1 MQSSVAREGRQKQLY
16 DNGSR
21 LVAGCVPIDKKGR
34 RVLLV
39 ESTKNDGEWVLPK
52 GGWEND
58 ESQEEA
64 AARETWEEAG
74 AIGKIVANLGEYEHK
89 MNKRTGVPES
99 IFIFF
104 EMEVERIEERY
115 PEMKKRGRR
124 WFSFEDA
131 KQIVSKKSTVQ
142 ESAVQESKPDR
153 NARVTLLA
161 SELEQQTEKIT
172 KSKQGMDN
180 QPQPSASTSK
190 RARSPSAAEGVSES
204 EQPSKKVHT
213 QVAEHYN
220 ARPDVGV
227 EKRKEST
234 IFRLKSF
241 NNWLKSVL
249 IGRYARP
256 RDRVLDVGVGKGGDL
271 LKWSKAKIRFF
282 IGCDIASKSI
292 EQARERYRTMRNPPF
307 EAYFHAMDCYSEPIS
322 NVVPPEQVFDMV
334 SMQFC
339 LHYSFE
345 TETKARMMLHNV
357 TSQLKPGGVF
367 IGTIPDAYWIV
378 KKLKSESDDKL
389 QIGNSI
395 YSIRFERRDSF
406 EKFGAKYWF
415 HLEDAIDD
423 CPEYLVHFP
432 TFQKLAEEYGL
443 ELIYNKK
450 FHQVYEEASQELDFN
465 QLLYRMNV
473 ISEDGNLSAEEW
485 EAANIYLA
493 FAFKKK

>member
-1 MQSSVAREGRQKQLY
+1 MSELSAADSARSDTQPEQLPAPAPAPAS
-16 DNGSR
+16 DP
-21 LVAGCVPIDKKGR
+21 AP
-34 RVLLV
+34 
-39 ESTKNDGEWVLPK
+39 ESTSEQTLSSSEKPNSRVAKRPHD
-52 GGWEND
+52 
-58 ESQEEA
+58 EEA
-64 AARETWEEAG
+64 DRP
-74 AIGKIVANLGEYEHK
+74 
-89 MNKRTGVPES
+89 NK
-99 IFIFF
+99 
-104 EMEVERIEERY
+104 
-115 PEMKKRGRR
+115 
-124 WFSFEDA
+124 
-131 KQIVSKKSTVQ
+131 QVQ
-142 ESAVQESKPDR
+142 Q
-153 NARVTLLA
+153 
-161 SELEQQTEKIT
+161 
-172 KSKQGMDN
+172 
-180 QPQPSASTSK
+180 
-190 RARSPSAAEGVSES
+190 
-204 EQPSKKVHT
+204 VHA
-213 QVAEHYN
+213 QVADHYN
-220 ARPDVGV
+220 SRPDVGV

-256 RDRVLDVGVGKGGDL
+256 KDRVLDVGVGKGGDL
-271 LKWSKAKIRFF
+271 LKWSKAKIQFF

-292 EQARERYRTMRNPPF
+292 EQAKERYRTMRNPPF
-307 EAYFHAMDCYSEPIS
+307 EAHFHAMDCYSEPIS
-322 NVVPPEQVFDMV
+322 KVVPSDVVFDMV

-357 TSQLKPGGVF
+357 TSQLKSGGVF

-378 KKLKSESDDKL
+378 KKLKSESDDQL

-395 YSIRFERRDSF
+395 YSIRFERRDTF

-450 FHQVYEEASQELDFN
+450 FHQVYEEASQEHDFN

-473 ISEDGNLSAEEW
+473 ISENGSLSADEW
-485 EAANIYLA
+485 EAANVYLA

>member
-1 MQSSVAREGRQKQLY
+1 MSHQQETSS
-16 DNGSR
+16 S
-21 LVAGCVPIDKKGR
+21 
-34 RVLLV
+34 
-39 ESTKNDGEWVLPK
+39 
-52 GGWEND
+52 
-58 ESQEEA
+58 
-64 AARETWEEAG
+64 
-74 AIGKIVANLGEYEHK
+74 
-89 MNKRTGVPES
+89 
-99 IFIFF
+99 
-104 EMEVERIEERY
+104 
-115 PEMKKRGRR
+115 
-124 WFSFEDA
+124 
-131 KQIVSKKSTVQ
+131 
-142 ESAVQESKPDR
+142 
-153 NARVTLLA
+153 NAP
-161 SELEQQTEKIT
+161 
-172 KSKQGMDN
+172 KQGTN
-180 QPQPSASTSK
+180 NAAPGGSAPSQSDQHTPSTSTTTK
-190 RARSPSAAEGVSES
+190 RARSPTSSEDPANQ
-204 EQPSKKVHT
+204 QPQKKVHT

-271 LKWSKAKIRFF
+271 LKWSKAKIQYF

-292 EQARERYRTMRNPPF
+292 EQARERYRTMRNAPF
-307 EAYFHAMDCYSEPIS
+307 EAHFHAMDCYSEPIS
-322 NVVPPEQVFDMV
+322 NVVAPNVVFDMV

-367 IGTIPDAYWIV
+367 IGTIPDAYWII
-378 KKLKSESDDKL
+378 KKLKSESDDGL

-395 YSIRFERRDSF
+395 YSIRFERRDRF
-406 EKFGAKYWF
+406 DKFGSKYWF

-473 ISEDGNLSAEEW
+473 VSENGSLSADEW
-485 EAANIYLA
+485 EAANVYLA
-493 FAFKKK
+493 FAFRKKN